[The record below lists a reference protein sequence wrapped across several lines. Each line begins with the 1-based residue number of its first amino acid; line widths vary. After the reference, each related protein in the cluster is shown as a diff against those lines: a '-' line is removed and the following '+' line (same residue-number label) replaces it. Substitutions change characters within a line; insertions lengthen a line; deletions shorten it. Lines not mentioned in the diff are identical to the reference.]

1 MAKKNKRTTIQEIK
15 DEYEVLNKY
24 YEIYEILEENK
35 EFLEIKINEDYQ
47 LNENTIQ
54 EIERIIEINEKKREK
69 YYDDF
74 RDGGVEKSIDDEC
87 NDYIL
92 QQLKDKNNLL
102 ENNINKYLKK
112 IVSDIEQGD
121 VIYKFMYNKISEDKY
136 PEFTKKYKNRME
148 KLEIFNK
155 LVEKIEE
162 IRDIFIERRDV
173 EGSNKFLWIT
183 NLGVIYLQE
192 ELVKR
197 NKKLFEDY
205 LIEIGKKNK
214 ELEEKSEKI
223 VEKYENLEE
232 TSKKIV
238 EKYENLEENYKNL
251 EETSKKIVE
260 KYENL
265 EENYKNFNQK
275 TLEIMGI
282 FLMIFSLLGIG
293 TTSILNI
300 QDNIISKILV
310 ITGIIILGISVL
322 FYFIKN
328 SFESIRIPA
337 GIGIAIIIFGV
348 CLFYCKPTNK
358 NYVKEEEV
366 KLLEEKIKNL
376 ENKNQIIESKLDY
389 EKRINQLEKDS
400 ISKK

>member
-1 MAKKNKRTTIQEIK
+1 MSKKIKKTIIQEIK

-54 EIERIIEINEKKREK
+54 EIEKIIEINEKKREK

-92 QQLKDKNNLL
+92 QQQLKDKNNLL

-173 EGSNKFLWIT
+173 EGYNKFLWIT
-183 NLGVIYLQE
+183 NLGVYYLQE

-238 EKYENLEENYKNL
+238 EKYENLKENYK
-251 EETSKKIVE
+251 
-260 KYENL
+260 NL

-348 CLFYCKPTNK
+348 CLFYCKTTNK

>member
-1 MAKKNKRTTIQEIK
+1 MSKKIKKTIIQEIK

-92 QQLKDKNNLL
+92 QQQLKDKNNLL

-173 EGSNKFLWIT
+173 EGYNKFLWIT
-183 NLGVIYLQE
+183 NLGVYYLQE

-223 VEKYENLEE
+223 VEKYENL
-232 TSKKIV
+232 K
-238 EKYENLEENYKNL
+238 ENYK
-251 EETSKKIVE
+251 
-260 KYENL
+260 NL

>member
-1 MAKKNKRTTIQEIK
+1 M
-15 DEYEVLNKY
+15 
-24 YEIYEILEENK
+24 
-35 EFLEIKINEDYQ
+35 
-47 LNENTIQ
+47 
-54 EIERIIEINEKKREK
+54 
-69 YYDDF
+69 
-74 RDGGVEKSIDDEC
+74 
-87 NDYIL
+87 
-92 QQLKDKNNLL
+92 L

-121 VIYKFMYNKISEDKY
+121 VIYKFMYNEIEEDRY
-136 PEFTKKYKNRME
+136 PEFTEKYKNRME

-173 EGSNKFLWIT
+173 EGTNKFSWIT
-183 NLGVIYLQE
+183 NLGVYYLQE

-197 NKKLFEDY
+197 NKKLSEDY
-205 LIEIGKKNK
+205 LIEIGKKNE
-214 ELEEKSEKI
+214 ELKKKLEKI

-238 EKYENLEENYKNL
+238 EKYENLD
-251 EETSKKIVE
+251 
-260 KYENL
+260 
-265 EENYKNFNQK
+265 ENYKNFNQK

-310 ITGIIILGISVL
+310 ITGIIILGMSVL

-328 SFESIRIPA
+328 SFKYIAIPFW
-337 GIGIAIIIFGV
+337 IGIVAIIVGV
-348 CLFYCKPTNK
+348 TCFSFRL
-358 NYVKEEEV
+358 
-366 KLLEEKIKNL
+366 
-376 ENKNQIIESKLDY
+376 
-389 EKRINQLEKDS
+389 
-400 ISKK
+400 

>member
-183 NLGVIYLQE
+183 NLGVYYLQE

>member
-54 EIERIIEINEKKREK
+54 EIERIIEINEKEREK
-69 YYDDF
+69 NYENF
-74 RDGGVEKSIDDEC
+74 RDSGEEKSIDDWG

-92 QQLKDKNNLL
+92 QQLKDENNLL

-121 VIYKFMYNKISEDKY
+121 VIYKFMYNEIEEDRY
-136 PEFTKKYKNRME
+136 PEFTEKYKNRME

-173 EGSNKFLWIT
+173 EGTNKFSWIT
-183 NLGVIYLQE
+183 NLGVYYLQE

-197 NKKLFEDY
+197 NKKLSEDY
-205 LIEIGKKNK
+205 LIEIGKKNE
-214 ELEEKSEKI
+214 ELKKKLEKI

-238 EKYENLEENYKNL
+238 EKYENLD
-251 EETSKKIVE
+251 
-260 KYENL
+260 
-265 EENYKNFNQK
+265 ENYKNFNQK

-310 ITGIIILGISVL
+310 ITGIIILGMSVL

-328 SFESIRIPA
+328 SFKYIAIPFW
-337 GIGIAIIIFGV
+337 IGIVAIIVGV
-348 CLFYCKPTNK
+348 TCFSFRL
-358 NYVKEEEV
+358 
-366 KLLEEKIKNL
+366 
-376 ENKNQIIESKLDY
+376 
-389 EKRINQLEKDS
+389 
-400 ISKK
+400 

>member
-1 MAKKNKRTTIQEIK
+1 MEKIMSKKIKKTIIQEIK

-54 EIERIIEINEKKREK
+54 EIEKIIEINEKKREK

-92 QQLKDKNNLL
+92 QQQLKDKNNLL

-173 EGSNKFLWIT
+173 EGYNKFLWIT
-183 NLGVIYLQE
+183 NLGVYYLQE

-238 EKYENLEENYKNL
+238 EKYENLKENYK
-251 EETSKKIVE
+251 
-260 KYENL
+260 NL